1 MLAIFSN
8 FCVELWDLIKHIVSF
23 LGSNCLIITTLFL
36 IYVTTVIY
44 YYDRIK
50 KYVDSRQVNQN
61 NSEQL
66 DERNDFVKKILLSY
80 HEEQINIIKDIFS
93 NPNITNYLNNPNMS
107 PTNNSDNTSENS
119 NNSDNTSENSNN
131 SDNSENSNNSDNTSD
146 NTSNTSEN
154 SDILEQADFTVKQVD
169 KLEQEDIKEVVKD
182 IRDEI
187 KL

>member
-8 FCVELWDLIKHIVSF
+8 FSVELWDLIKHIVSF
-23 LGSNCLIITTLFL
+23 LGSNCLIITTFFL

-61 NSEQL
+61 NSEKF

-107 PTNNSDNTSENS
+107 PTNISENSDNTSENTSENTSDNTSENSDNSDNSDNTSENS
-119 NNSDNTSENSNN
+119 DN
-131 SDNSENSNNSDNTSD
+131 
-146 NTSNTSEN
+146 
-154 SDILEQADFTVKQVD
+154 LEQVD
-169 KLEQEDIKEVVKD
+169 LTINNEIVENTENQQIQEEIKEVVKD
-182 IRDEI
+182 LRAEI
-187 KL
+187 KN